1 MKVVELLEKRRENW
15 RQLEQLC
22 YAMEGRKKRRLGG
35 AGMSRFTALYRSA
48 CADLALADAY
58 QLPPNTIEYLHHLVA
73 RAHNQLYRA
82 RRFNVQAWSVE
93 IFRNVPRR
101 LYSDNAL
108 RLAFMLFWGIFI
120 ASMLLARSSP
130 EYAHELLGREAMAH
144 FQESFSEP
152 VAGRDPNANFMMA
165 GFYIWHNA
173 GIGMQCFVFGLF
185 AGVGGL
191 FETVFNAAYLGGVF
205 GFMTT
210 VPEKNNFFEFVTAH
224 GPFELTAIVLAAGA
238 GMRLGFSLLYT
249 QGRSRLHSLRAA
261 GRESVPS
268 IMVAVILFM
277 LAAFIEGFISPSTLP
292 YTIKA
297 FVAAASSAL
306 LMFYFVVLGQPP
318 REQSLKTGT
327 GALFEP

>member
-1 MKVVELLEKRRENW
+1 
-15 RQLEQLC
+15 
-22 YAMEGRKKRRLGG
+22 
-35 AGMSRFTALYRSA
+35 
-48 CADLALADAY
+48 
-58 QLPPNTIEYLHHLVA
+58 
-73 RAHNQLYRA
+73 
-82 RRFNVQAWSVE
+82 
-93 IFRNVPRR
+93 
-101 LYSDNAL
+101 
-108 RLAFMLFWGIFI
+108 
-120 ASMLLARSSP
+120 
-130 EYAHELLGREAMAH
+130 
-144 FQESFSEP
+144 
-152 VAGRDPNANFMMA
+152 MMA

-205 GFMTT
+205 GFMMT
-210 VPEKNNFFEFVTAH
+210 VPEQNNFFEFVTAH

-249 QGRSRLHSLRAA
+249 QGRSRMHSLRAA

-268 IMVAVILFM
+268 IMVAVVLFM
-277 LAAFIEGFISPSTLP
+277 LAAFIEGFISPSALP

-318 REQSLKTGT
+318 REPD
-327 GALFEP
+327 AV

>member
-1 MKVVELLEKRRENW
+1 MKVVELLEKRRANW
-15 RQLEQLC
+15 RELEQLC
-22 YAMEGRKKRRLGG
+22 VTMEGRRKRRLGG
-35 AGMSRFTALYRSA
+35 AGMSQFTALYRSA

-58 QLPPNTIEYLHHLVA
+58 QLPPNTVEYLHHLVA

-82 RRFNVQAWSVE
+82 RRE
-93 IFRNVPRR
+93 IFRHVPRR
-101 LYSDNAL
+101 LYHDNAL
-108 RLAFMLFWGIFI
+108 RLAFVLFWGIFI
-120 ASMLLARSSP
+120 ASLLLARSSP
-130 EYAHELLGREAMAH
+130 QYAHDLIGRESMAH

-152 VAGRDPNANFMMA
+152 IGGRDPNDNFMMA

-173 GIGMQCFVFGLF
+173 SIGMQCFVFGLF

-210 VPEKNNFFEFVTAH
+210 VPQRNNFFEFVTAH

-277 LAAFIEGFISPSTLP
+277 LAAFIEGFVSPSALP

-306 LMFYFVVLGQPP
+306 LMFYFVVLGQPTAAGPNEPP
-318 REQSLKTGT
+318 REPN
-327 GALFEP
+327 AV

>member
-1 MKVVELLEKRRENW
+1 MKVVELLEARREHW

-22 YAMEGRKKRRLGG
+22 YTMESKGKRRIGG
-35 AGMSRFTALYRSA
+35 QAMARFTALYRAA

-58 QLPPNTIEYLHHLVA
+58 QLPPNTVGYLHHLVA

-82 RRFNVQAWSVE
+82 RRFNVQAWSTE

-101 LYSDNAL
+101 LYNDNAL
-108 RLAFMLFWGIFI
+108 RLAFLLFWGIFLV
-120 ASMLLARSSP
+120 SMLLARSSP
-130 EYAHELLGREAMAH
+130 EYAHDLI
-144 FQESFSEP
+144 
-152 VAGRDPNANFMMA
+152 GRDAMVQFQQNFSKPMDGRNSDENFLMA
-165 GFYIWHNA
+165 GFYIWNNA
-173 GIGMQCFVFGLF
+173 GIGLECFVFGLF
-185 AGVGGL
+185 AGIGGL
-191 FETVFNAAYLGGVF
+191 FKTIFNAAYLGGVF

-210 VPEKNNFFEFVTAH
+210 VPEQDNFFNFVTAH

-249 QGRSRLHSLRAA
+249 RDRSRLESLRAA
-261 GRESVPS
+261 GRESLPS
-268 IMVAVILFM
+268 IMVAVVLFM
-277 LAAFIEGFISPSTLP
+277 LAALIEGFVSPSGLP

-318 REQSLKTGT
+318 REPN
-327 GALFEP
+327 AV

>member
-1 MKVVELLEKRRENW
+1 MKVLELLEKRRENW
-15 RQLEQLC
+15 RQLEQQC
-22 YAMEGRKKRRLGG
+22 FTMERRGKGRLGA
-35 AGMSRFTALYRSA
+35 AGMAQFASLYRSA

-58 QLPPNTIEYLHHLVA
+58 QLPTNTVEYLHHLVA

-82 RRFNVQAWSVE
+82 RRFNVDAWMVE

-101 LYSDNAL
+101 LYADNAL
-108 RLAFMLFWGIFI
+108 RLAFVLFWGIFI
-120 ASMLLARSSP
+120 ASMLLARSNP
-130 EYAHELLGREAMAH
+130 EYAHELIGRDAMTQFQENFSKPLAGRE
-144 FQESFSEP
+144 S
-152 VAGRDPNANFMMA
+152 NANFMMA

-173 GIGMQCFVFGLF
+173 GIGMECFVLGLF

-191 FETVFNAAYLGGVF
+191 FETVFNSAYLGAVF

-210 VPEKNNFFEFVTAH
+210 VPEKQNFFEFVTAH

-249 QGRSRLHSLRAA
+249 NGRSRLQSLRAA
-261 GRESVPS
+261 GREGMPS

-277 LAAFIEGFISPSTLP
+277 MAAFIEGFISPSALP

-306 LMFYFVVLGQPP
+306 LMFYFVILGQPP
-318 REQSLKTGT
+318 RE
-327 GALFEP
+327 ADAA

>member
-1 MKVVELLEKRRENW
+1 MKVADLLEKRREHW
-15 RQLEQLC
+15 RELEQLC
-22 YAMEGRKKRRLGG
+22 YSMEGGRRRRLGG
-35 AGMSRFTALYRSA
+35 TGMARFTSLYRSA

-58 QLPPNTIEYLHHLVA
+58 QLPPNTVTYLHHLVA

-82 RRFNVQAWSVE
+82 RRFNVQAWMVE
-93 IFRNVPRR
+93 VFRNVPRR

-108 RLAFMLFWGIFI
+108 RLAFVIFWGIFI

-130 EYAHELLGREAMAH
+130 EYAHELIGREAMAQY
-144 FQESFSEP
+144 QENFSKP
-152 VAGRDPNANFMMA
+152 LTGRNPNDNFLMA

-173 GIGMQCFVFGLF
+173 GIGMQCFVYGLF

-191 FETVFNAAYLGGVF
+191 FQTVFNAAYLGGVF

-249 QGRSRLHSLRAA
+249 NGRSRLESLRAA
-261 GRESVPS
+261 GRESVPA

-277 LAAFIEGFISPSTLP
+277 LAAFIEGFISPSRLP

-297 FVAAASSAL
+297 FVAALSSGL
-306 LMFYFVVLGQPP
+306 LMFYFIVLGQSP
-318 REQSLKTGT
+318 RETN
-327 GALFEP
+327 AV